1 MSLELFFALYCVEAG
16 FVFLA
21 APWTRFW
28 TLNPL
33 LHHSVRA
40 AILAD
45 SPWVRGLVSGIGI
58 VHLIIGIRDIRR
70 LSRPRSEGR
79 G

>member
-1 MSLELFFALYCVEAG
+1 MSLQLFFALYCVEAG

-21 APWTRFW
+21 APWTRLW
-28 TLNPL
+28 TSNPL
-33 LHHSVRA
+33 LHHSERLVF
-40 AILAD
+40 LVD
-45 SPWVRGLVSGIGI
+45 SPWIRGLVSGVGL

-70 LSRPRSEGR
+70 LSRARSEGR